1 MVVERNLPYFLLRT
15 TDDSVRTGQSAELK
29 CNVISPTDTL
39 IFAWYNSTEII
50 QGMLVVIIEMWSLS
64 RWIKWQTF
72 NLMSCNLL
80 TGTRKESTQ
89 DSTTTTTLNVDY
101 LTEDEYYTCK
111 VQGHQ
116 EYTFI
121 SIIEVNGNLY
131 GCEVISIK
139 IFCQACNRSK
149 FISSETNLIY
159 FIDEISND
167 IDQN

>member
-1 MVVERNLPYFLLRT
+1 MVERTCNLSRLYQPRT
-15 TDDSVRTGQSAELK
+15 TNDSVRTGQSAELR

-39 IFAWYNSTEII
+39 VFAWYNSTEIM
-50 QGMLVVIIEMWSLS
+50 QGMLVVLIEMWSLS

-72 NLMSCNLL
+72 NQMSCKLL

-89 DSTTTTTLNVDY
+89 DSTTTSTLNVDS

-111 VQGHQ
+111 VQRHQ

-131 GCEVISIK
+131 GYEVISIK
-139 IFCQACNRSK
+139 ISCQACNRSY
-149 FISSETNLIY
+149 FILSETNLT
-159 FIDEISND
+159 
-167 IDQN
+167 